1 MKSAPEMEITRPGDK
16 TMQKKTT
23 GADVRSFCG
32 WNLVQNSRVKA
43 FASWFNDQ
51 PISGGLGME
60 KQFKIPR

>member
-1 MKSAPEMEITRPGDK
+1 
-16 TMQKKTT
+16 MQKKTT
-23 GADVRSFCG
+23 GADARSFCG

-60 KQFKIPR
+60 KLQQFKIPR